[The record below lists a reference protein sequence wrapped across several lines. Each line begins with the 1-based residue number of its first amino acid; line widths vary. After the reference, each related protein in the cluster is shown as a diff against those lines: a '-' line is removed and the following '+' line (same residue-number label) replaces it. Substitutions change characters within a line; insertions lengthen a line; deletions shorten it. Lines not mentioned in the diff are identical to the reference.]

1 MNVILLGPQGSGK
14 GTQAELLANKFNL
27 KVFSAGQILR
37 NSTDPVIKEALVSGN
52 LVPDEVLAKIVK
64 QFIENNSGII
74 FDGFPRVL
82 SQYELL
88 KTMTKIDAVINI
100 EIPEEE
106 TIRRLSLRRT
116 CDQCGEIY
124 NHEGKCDKCEGNLVQ
139 REDDKPEAIAR
150 RLSIYREQTHAVF
163 EAAMGEGI
171 GHEVNGVQS
180 IDEVFSDI
188 CRKLI

>member
-1 MNVILLGPQGSGK
+1 MNIILLGPQGSCK

-37 NSTDPVIKEALVSGN
+37 SSTDPVIQQALVSGN
-52 LVPDEVLAKIVK
+52 LVPDEVLANIVK
-64 QFIENNSGII
+64 QFIDNNSGII

-124 NHEGKCDKCEGNLVQ
+124 NHKHN
-139 REDDKPEAIAR
+139 
-150 RLSIYREQTHAVF
+150 
-163 EAAMGEGI
+163 
-171 GHEVNGVQS
+171 
-180 IDEVFSDI
+180 
-188 CRKLI
+188 